1 MSKIVEM
8 QNLGRVEQTGAHKRA
23 SAAVV
28 VCFVEDG
35 PSFIAINLKSPP
47 GQFNAAQAR
56 EMAALLWK
64 GAEILDGAKEERE

>member
-8 QNLGRVEQTGAHKRA
+8 QNLGRVEQTGFHKRA
-23 SAAVV
+23 SAAAV

-35 PSFIAINLKSPP
+35 PSFIALNLKTPP

-56 EMAALLWK
+56 EMAALLCK
-64 GAEILDGAKEERE
+64 GADILDAAEVKP

>member
-1 MSKIVEM
+1 VSKIVEM
-8 QNLGRVEQTGAHKRA
+8 QNLGRLEQTGAHKRA

-35 PSFIAINLKSPP
+35 PSFIAINLKTPP

-56 EMAALLWK
+56 ELAARLCK
-64 GAEILDGAKEERE
+64 GANILDAAEVKP

>member
-23 SAAVV
+23 SAAAV

-35 PSFIAINLKSPP
+35 PSFIAINLKTPP

-56 EMAALLWK
+56 ELAARLCK
-64 GAEILDGAKEERE
+64 GADILDAAEVKS